1 MIPRAF
7 VLLTALLIAHAAAA
21 QDSVAQFYKGK
32 TVDLVIGSAPGGGY
46 DIYSR
51 VIAHT
56 LPRYIPGEPSVVPRN
71 MPGAG
76 SRRAT
81 LQIYGVA
88 AKDGLSIGAIFPGAV
103 IEPLFTGIEAAHYD
117 PAKLVYLG
125 SANNEVSLCVAR
137 SDAKVKTFADAL
149 TTELIVGA
157 TQSSG
162 STRDFPLLLNK
173 TVGTKFKLV
182 GGYPG
187 SREIALA
194 LDRGE
199 IDGICG
205 YHWSSLVSQKPEWLS
220 EKRVNVLVQLGFKS
234 HPDADKLG
242 VPMIWKFVKDETDK
256 RVIELVLGQLVVGRP
271 YVMPPGTPPERV
283 AAMREAFIRT
293 MQDKDFLA
301 EAAHAKLD
309 VDPAPGE
316 DVQKLLERMYAT
328 SPAIIRRAAEAIG
341 FAPGAA
347 N

>member
-1 MIPRAF
+1 MLAAI
-7 VLLTALLIAHAAAA
+7 VCALIVVTPSAHA

-32 TVDLVIGSAPGGGY
+32 TIDLIIGTAPGGGY

-51 VIAHT
+51 IIAHT

-81 LQIYGVA
+81 LQIYNG
-88 AKDGLSIGAIFPGAV
+88 AKDGLAIAAIFPGAV
-103 IEPLFTGIEAAHYD
+103 IEPLFTGIEAARYD
-117 PAKLVYLG
+117 PAKLAYLG
-125 SANNEVSLCVAR
+125 SANNEVSLCLAR
-137 SDAKVKTFADAL
+137 ADSKVKSLADAQR
-149 TTELIVGA
+149 TELIVGA

-173 TVGTKFKLV
+173 TVGTKFRLV

-187 SREIALA
+187 SREITLA

-199 IDGICG
+199 VEGVCG

-220 EKRVNVLVQLGFKS
+220 EKKVTVLVQLGFKS

-242 VPMIWKFVKDETDK
+242 VPQIWEFVKNETDK

-271 YVMPPGTPPERV
+271 YVTAPGTPPERV
-283 AAMREAFIRT
+283 AALRAAFART
-293 MQDKDFLA
+293 MQDKNFLA
-301 EAAHAKLD
+301 EAQNAKLD
-309 VDPAPGE
+309 VDPAPGDE
-316 DVQKLLERMYAT
+316 VQRLLERMYAT
-328 SPAIIRRAAEAIG
+328 PPELIKRAAEAIG
-341 FAPGAA
+341 FKPSEA